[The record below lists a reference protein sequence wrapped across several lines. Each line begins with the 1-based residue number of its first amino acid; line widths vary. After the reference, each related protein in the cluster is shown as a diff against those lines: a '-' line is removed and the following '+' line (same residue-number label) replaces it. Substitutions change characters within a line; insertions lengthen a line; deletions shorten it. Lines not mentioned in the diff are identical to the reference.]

1 MRGAGKP
8 PARRAGG
15 LGRASAV
22 PLLDEGAELVGE
34 PTQILVGAA
43 LVVGDDLHE
52 PAAHIL
58 QALVG
63 REPPEA
69 GSGFFSGGRPGESI
83 WLSSRS

>member
-1 MRGAGKP
+1 MRGAEKP
-8 PARRAGG
+8 PALRAGG
-15 LGRASAV
+15 LGRASAI

-63 REPPEA
+63 EPPEA

-83 WLSSRS
+83 RLSSRS